1 MKRFFFF
8 LFLYP
13 PNKEQGTTMARQTSP
28 VAYEAVDISAARP
41 PRRVLK
47 PFLWLLL
54 LPAVVFV
61 SLLFINNS
69 AEDRAA
75 ASTSVLGGSGAL
87 LRRPVTP
94 PRAVLNSFLR
104 EHHMVNLAVES
115 MPSLDAPMF
124 SGAKPKPPVP
134 AAGAAATAVAKAAVR
149 KAAEAEPFVFD
160 VVYCV
165 NMPEDTSFFRIDYGE
180 IEALFRQTVGHLL
193 PASDNTTTP
202 AVRFHLLSNDDEAI
216 RRMRALHPALRVQDY
231 RLTTPSNRSEAFLK
245 SYIHQSTNPMEMERL
260 CMWRWVGG

>member
-1 MKRFFFF
+1 
-8 LFLYP
+8 
-13 PNKEQGTTMARQTSP
+13 MARQTSP
-28 VAYEAVDISAARP
+28 VAYEAVDTGAARP

-61 SLLFINNS
+61 SFLLGNNS

-75 ASTSVLGGSGAL
+75 STTVLGDSGA
-87 LRRPVTP
+87 LRRPVPP

-104 EHHMVNLAVES
+104 EHHMVNLAAES

-124 SGAKPKPPVP
+124 AGAKLKPPVP
-134 AAGAAATAVAKAAVR
+134 AAGAAATAVAKAAVP

-165 NMPEDTSFFRIDYGE
+165 NMPEDTSFFRIDYGK
-180 IEALFRQTVGHLL
+180 IDALFRQTVRHLL
-193 PASDNTTTP
+193 PASDNTMTP

-216 RRMRALHPALRVQDY
+216 RRMRALHPALRVHDY
-231 RLTTPSNRSEAFLK
+231 SLTTPSTRSEAFLQ

-260 CMWRWVGG
+260 CMWRWVGGLVGGRVRTNATAIQSLSH